1 MNSKEFVYWMPT
13 LRENLSLS
21 VYYTGFENCSPGY
34 EFSAVRDHYVIH
46 VITSGVGYVEVSP
59 GNFETLTAGDAFL
72 ISPMKTVTY
81 RADQQDPWRYEW
93 VGFSG
98 TEAERLISL
107 TDFHKSPIFHLPETN
122 SLLKL
127 LGDVRKVV
135 GNTAADEALRTG
147 KLYAFFSKLM
157 KLSETN
163 QSVGRFGVDHM
174 EKAVTFVMNNYSRHI
189 DVSAI
194 ADYVGISR
202 SHLYRLFM
210 KRAGISPNEYLT
222 RVRINQACALL
233 RDASLTVRQVAHS
246 VGFSDQ
252 LYFSRVFHKF
262 KHVAPSNYLKE
273 AYASDSALL
282 LECHSKKETKQKNSE
297 TSL

>member
-59 GNFETLTAGDAFL
+59 GNFEMLTAGDAFL
-72 ISPMKTVTY
+72 ISPMKTITY

-93 VGFSG
+93 IGFNG
-98 TEAERLISL
+98 IEAERLISL
-107 TDFHKSPIFHLPETN
+107 TDFHKNPIFHLPESSN
-122 SLLKL
+122 LAKY

-147 KLYAFFSKLM
+147 RLYVFFSKLM
-157 KLSETN
+157 RLSEKN
-163 QSVGRFGVDHM
+163 QSIGRIGVDHM

-189 DVSAI
+189 DVSTI

-282 LECHSKKETKQKNSE
+282 LEQTPEKQAKRNDSKTP
-297 TSL
+297 L